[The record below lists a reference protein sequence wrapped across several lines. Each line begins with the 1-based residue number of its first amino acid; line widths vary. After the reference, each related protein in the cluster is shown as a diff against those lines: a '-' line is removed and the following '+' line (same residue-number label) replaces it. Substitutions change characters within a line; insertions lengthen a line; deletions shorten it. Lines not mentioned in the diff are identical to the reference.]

1 MGQTHR
7 RKLIFCA
14 ALVALFSLSLMS
26 GILHGQ
32 DTATKPKGPPP
43 VPVQVAPVFQDTV
56 SEQITLVGTTE
67 AIARSMVAAEVS
79 GLVEDF
85 PVREGD
91 FVKKGEVL
99 VRLTTTD
106 VLIRLKAATATK
118 EKVRANLI
126 FAEKELVRYRE
137 LSDTDSIAAR
147 KYDEAL
153 YSQQSLEQELLGT
166 EAQIELL
173 KDEIQKKT
181 VRAPFAGYV
190 AKEHTQVGEWLPV
203 GGPRELVTS
212 VFGMMPLVLTPGA
225 GSEFYRG
232 LGSVVVGGLLVSTV
246 FTIFLVPA
254 LLSLVLDLFEA
265 AKRVFGRQPA

>member
-1 MGQTHR
+1 MQQTH
-7 RKLIFCA
+7 CA
-14 ALVALFSLSLMS
+14 KFITCATWAVLFLVLLVSSVA
-26 GILHGQ
+26 HAQ
-32 DTATKPKGPPP
+32 AKAKKHDVPPP
-43 VPVQVAPVFQDTV
+43 VPVQVAPVIQDTV

-118 EKVRANLI
+118 EKVRANLV
-126 FAEKELVRYRE
+126 FAEKELARYRE
-137 LSDTDSIAAR
+137 LKDTDSIAAR

-153 YSQQSLEQELLGT
+153 YSQQSLEQELLGA

-181 VRAPFAGYV
+181 VLAPFAGYV
-190 AKEHTQVGEWLPV
+190 AKEHTQVGESTPKWESGCPSA
-203 GGPRELVTS
+203 GRERWS
-212 VFGMMPLVLTPGA
+212 PLLIWGT
-225 GSEFYRG
+225 YR
-232 LGSVVVGGLLVSTV
+232 SPWMSQN
-246 FTIFLVPA
+246 A
-254 LLSLVLDLFEA
+254 MW
-265 AKRVFGRQPA
+265 